1 VPPLHQLLGRLR
13 QLPRNLGVFVAHD
26 ERRYARQAS
35 RQLLELYTLEH
46 REHPELSGRALYTA
60 VVARR
65 LGPGATGPGATGA
78 ADIVRRAEESF
89 TDWPVEREL
98 RFRHVVHYQIFD
110 EYTRQGAARHSTR
123 TNIGVVVA
131 RIIPEEI

>member
-13 QLPRNLGVFVAHD
+13 QLPRTLGVFVAHD
-26 ERRYARQAS
+26 EKHYARQAS
-35 RQLLELYTLEH
+35 RQLLELYWLEH

-60 VVARR
+60 VIARR
-65 LGPGATGPGATGA
+65 LGPAAAGAGEV
-78 ADIVRRAEESF
+78 VRRAEESF

-98 RFRHVVHYQIFD
+98 QFRHVVHYQIFN
-110 EYTRQGAARHSTR
+110 EYTHQGAARPSTR

-131 RIIPEEI
+131 RIIPEEL

>member
-1 VPPLHQLLGRLR
+1 VPSLHALLGGLR
-13 QLPRNLGVFVAHD
+13 QLSLKFGVFVAHD
-26 ERRYARQAS
+26 ERHYARQAS
-35 RQLLELYTLEH
+35 KQLLELYWLEH
-46 REHPELSGRALYTA
+46 REHPALTGRALYTA

-65 LGPGATGPGATGA
+65 LGPDATGA

-98 RFRHVVHYQIFD
+98 RFRHVVHYQIFY

>member
-1 VPPLHQLLGRLR
+1 VPPLHQLLDRLR
-13 QLPRNLGVFVAHD
+13 QLPRNLGVFVAFD
-26 ERRYARQAS
+26 EKHYARQAS
-35 RQLLELYTLEH
+35 RQLLELYWLEH

-65 LGPGATGPGATGA
+65 LGAGA
-78 ADIVRRAEESF
+78 AGAAEVVRRAEESF

-98 RFRHVVHYQIFD
+98 RFRHVVHYQIFN
-110 EYTRQGAARHSTR
+110 EYTHQGAARPSTR

-131 RIIPEEI
+131 RVIPEEI

>member
-1 VPPLHQLLGRLR
+1 MPPLHQLLGRLR
-13 QLPRNLGVFVAHD
+13 QLPRNMGVFVALD
-26 ERRYARQAS
+26 EKRYARQAS
-35 RQLLELYTLEH
+35 RQLLELYWLEH

-65 LGPGATGPGATGA
+65 LGAGGAGA
-78 ADIVRRAEESF
+78 AEVVRRAEESF

-98 RFRHVVHYQIFD
+98 RFRHVVHYQIFN
-110 EYTRQGAARHSTR
+110 EYTHRGAARPSTR
-123 TNIGVVVA
+123 TNIGVAVA